1 MLRRDRYRTLDASP
15 RPAEPTSSSKRASQK
30 ASGSVAEAMW
40 KASTV
45 ASRVGAIQDQIEPGV
60 SGMFIEASDLAQ
72 FGAAMTTP
80 LVSRSSAYPQ
90 WRR

>member
-15 RPAEPTSSSKRASQK
+15 LPAEPISSSKRASQK
-30 ASGSVAEAMW
+30 ASGSVTEAVW

-45 ASRVGAIQDQIEPGV
+45 ASRVGGILDQIEPGV
-60 SGMFIEASDLAQ
+60 FGMLIGASDLAQ
-72 FGAAMTTP
+72 FGAAITTP
-80 LVSRSSAYPQ
+80 LVSGWLSYPR